1 VRGIRAP
8 RVVQIDV
15 GAGQGE
21 WLSLVAAKAAIPMKS
36 AVPLTEDLPQVST
49 VVRAANPAFLAF
61 VAAVGVVVD
70 VATGHGLRSALAGV
84 LPVGHGLVDL
94 LALAGI
100 AAVLSNLVNN
110 LPATLVLLGALGSQ
124 PQAAPVLAVLIGVGG
139 GVDSHAFVRLYGHSC
154 SARAVSVATQY
165 GTLSP
170 HYLSVCECEVSA
182 CHTFRPWMGS
192 QLRCVRN
199 G

>member
-1 VRGIRAP
+1 
-8 RVVQIDV
+8 
-15 GAGQGE
+15 
-21 WLSLVAAKAAIPMKS
+21 MKS
-36 AVPLTEDLPQVST
+36 AVPLTDLSQVST

-61 VAAVGVVVD
+61 VAAAGVVVD

-154 SARAVSVATQY
+154 SARAGTSRSIIGDIDMAKDVSQAMF
-165 GTLSP
+165 P
-170 HYLSVCECEVSA
+170 E
-182 CHTFRPWMGS
+182 
-192 QLRCVRN
+192 
-199 G
+199 